1 MALWTKAGER
11 GVVLLKLARE
21 KKHLEMLRHGLL
33 YMNPLN
39 YFRLSEGDAARGD
52 NREGDDYILQPQ
64 HARVLIDTKVPGI
77 GQISATPG
85 DLAGPVRI
93 ARDRTRSC
101 NLFCL
106 FAITSPLEH
115 PTFPPRYC
123 WPGDYFVLFAHT
135 QEFLSRVVSSAQGR
149 GLQSECGLVEYYDE
163 SRYSGQLGRFQKPI
177 RFSYQSEYRIAMEP
191 GSIEAIQ
198 LQVPDLSNI
207 TSEVFPLDRA
217 DDVLKFNAKELE
229 AAGISWD

>member
-1 MALWTKAGER
+1 M
-11 GVVLLKLARE
+11 VFLKFARE
-21 KKHLEMLRHGLL
+21 REHLEMLRRGLL

-39 YFRLSEGDAARGD
+39 YFRLSECNPARGD

-64 HARVLIDTKVPGI
+64 HARLLIDTKVPGV
-77 GQISATPG
+77 GQISAAPG
-85 DLAGPVRI
+85 ELAGPVRI

-115 PTFPPRYC
+115 PMFPPHYC
-123 WPGDYFVLFAHT
+123 WPGDYFVLFTHT

-149 GLQSECGLVEYYDE
+149 GLQIEAGLVEYYDE
-163 SRYSGQLGRFQKPI
+163 SCYSGQLGRFRKPV
-177 RFSYQSEYRIAMEP
+177 RFSYQSEYRIAVEP
-191 GSIEAIQ
+191 GSLEPVQ
-198 LQVPDLSNI
+198 LQVPDLADI